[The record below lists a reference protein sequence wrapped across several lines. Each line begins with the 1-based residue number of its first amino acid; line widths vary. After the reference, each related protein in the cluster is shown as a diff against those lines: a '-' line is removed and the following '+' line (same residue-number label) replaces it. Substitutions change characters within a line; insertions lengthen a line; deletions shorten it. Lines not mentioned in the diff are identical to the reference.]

1 MAYTSSQPRR
11 FLSGWSAKAGK
22 PAKPAEAGMK
32 RVQFSS
38 SFVPYLFLAP
48 QLAVIFIFFYWP
60 SVQAIQSSFY
70 LEDPF
75 GFGASFV
82 GLANYSDAIFNP
94 EYLNIA
100 KFTVVFTVL
109 VTFFSLALGLLLAVK
124 ADAVIRGSSTYKT
137 LLISVYAIAPPVA
150 GLIGMMFF
158 DQHIG
163 PFVKMAAFFGWD
175 MKVGLNY
182 FDTAFAMVVVAVWK
196 QIPYNFIFFLSGLQG
211 VPVSV
216 REAAAIDCRSGFRR
230 FWTVIMPLLAPTAFF
245 LLIIMHAYLVGD
257 IDDRLTDKW
266 TSPFRALKGRVQLQ
280 GIVRIE
286 AQLRLQGSITI
297 TRLSIINI
305 TYALFDTFGVI
316 DVMVKDKAANNPITL
331 VYKVFLDGFRG
342 NDIGGSSAQSV
353 ILMLV
358 VFVLTIIQFRFI
370 EKRIHYN

>member
-38 SFVPYLFLAP
+38 SYVPYLFLAP

-60 SVQAIQSSFY
+60 SVQAIHSSFY
-70 LEDPF
+70 IEDPF

-82 GLANYSDAIFNP
+82 GLSNYSDAIFSP
-94 EYLNIA
+94 EYLSIA

-163 PFVKMAAFFGWD
+163 PFVKMAAFLGWD

-182 FDTAFAMVVVAVWK
+182 FDTAFAMIVVAVWK

-245 LLIIMHAYLVGD
+245 LL
-257 IDDRLTDKW
+257 
-266 TSPFRALKGRVQLQ
+266 
-280 GIVRIE
+280 
-286 AQLRLQGSITI
+286 
-297 TRLSIINI
+297 IINI

>member
-1 MAYTSSQPRR
+1 MAYTSSQPRLAR
-11 FLSGWSAKAGK
+11 FLSGRSAKTGK
-22 PAKPAEAGMK
+22 TAKAAEASMK

-38 SFVPYLFLAP
+38 SYVPYLFLAP

-60 SVQAIQSSFY
+60 SVQAVQSSFFI
-70 LEDPF
+70 EDPF
-75 GFGASFV
+75 GFGETFV
-82 GLANYSDAIFNP
+82 GFANYSDAIFNP

-124 ADAVIRGSSTYKT
+124 ADAVIRGSSAYKT

-163 PFVKMAAFFGWD
+163 PFVKMAAFLGWD

-182 FDTAFAMVVVAVWK
+182 FDTAFAMIAVAVWK

-211 VPVSV
+211 VSVAV
-216 REAAAIDCRSGFRR
+216 REAAAIDCRSGVRR

-245 LLIIMHAYLVGD
+245 LLII
-257 IDDRLTDKW
+257 
-266 TSPFRALKGRVQLQ
+266 
-280 GIVRIE
+280 
-286 AQLRLQGSITI
+286 
-297 TRLSIINI
+297 NI
-305 TYALFDTFGVI
+305 TYSLFDTFGII

>member
-1 MAYTSSQPRR
+1 VAYTSSQPRLTR
-11 FLSGWSAKAGK
+11 FLSGRAAKAGK
-22 PAKPAEAGMK
+22 PASAAEAGMK

-38 SFVPYLFLAP
+38 SYVPYLFLAP

-60 SVQAIQSSFY
+60 SIQAVQSSFY
-70 LEDPF
+70 IEDPF

-82 GLANYSDAIFNP
+82 GFANYSDALFNP
-94 EYLNIA
+94 EYLSIA

-124 ADAVIRGSSTYKT
+124 ADAVIRGSSAYKT
-137 LLISVYAIAPPVA
+137 VLISIYAIAPPVA

-163 PFVKMAAFFGWD
+163 PFVRMAAMLGWD

-196 QIPYNFIFFLSGLQG
+196 QIPYNFIFFLSGLQS
-211 VPVSV
+211 VSVAV

-245 LLIIMHAYLVGD
+245 LL
-257 IDDRLTDKW
+257 
-266 TSPFRALKGRVQLQ
+266 
-280 GIVRIE
+280 
-286 AQLRLQGSITI
+286 
-297 TRLSIINI
+297 IINI

-358 VFVLTIIQFRFI
+358 VFVLTVIQFRFI

>member
-1 MAYTSSQPRR
+1 
-11 FLSGWSAKAGK
+11 
-22 PAKPAEAGMK
+22 MK

-60 SVQAIQSSFY
+60 SVQAIHSSFY
-70 LEDPF
+70 IEDPF

-82 GLANYSDAIFNP
+82 GLANYSDAIFSP
-94 EYLNIA
+94 EYLSIA

-109 VTFFSLALGLLLAVK
+109 VTFFSLALGLLLAFK

-163 PFVKMAAFFGWD
+163 PFVKMAAFLGWD

-182 FDTAFAMVVVAVWK
+182 FDTAFAMIVVAVWK

-216 REAAAIDCRSGFRR
+216 REAASIDCRSGFRR

-245 LLIIMHAYLVGD
+245 LLII
-257 IDDRLTDKW
+257 
-266 TSPFRALKGRVQLQ
+266 
-280 GIVRIE
+280 
-286 AQLRLQGSITI
+286 
-297 TRLSIINI
+297 NI
-305 TYALFDTFGVI
+305 TYSLFDTFGVI

>member
-1 MAYTSSQPRR
+1 
-11 FLSGWSAKAGK
+11 
-22 PAKPAEAGMK
+22 MK

-38 SFVPYLFLAP
+38 SFLPYLFLAP

-60 SVQAIQSSFY
+60 SVQAVQSSFY
-70 LEDPF
+70 IEDPF
-75 GFGASFV
+75 GFGSTFV
-82 GLANYSDAIFNP
+82 GFDNYTDAVSSS
-94 EYLNIA
+94 EYGNIA
-100 KFTVVFTVL
+100 RFTVIFTAL
-109 VTFFSLALGLLLAVK
+109 VTLLSLSIGLLLAMK
-124 ADAVIRGSSTYKT
+124 ADTIIRGSSTYKT

-163 PFVKMAAFFGWD
+163 PFVKLASWFGWD

-182 FDTAFAMVVVAVWK
+182 FDTAFAMITVAVWK

-230 FWTVIMPLLAPTAFF
+230 FWTVILPLLTPTAFF
-245 LLIIMHAYLVGD
+245 LL
-257 IDDRLTDKW
+257 
-266 TSPFRALKGRVQLQ
+266 
-280 GIVRIE
+280 
-286 AQLRLQGSITI
+286 
-297 TRLSIINI
+297 IINI
-305 TYALFDTFGVI
+305 TYALFDTFAII

-358 VFVLTIIQFRFI
+358 VFTLTIIQFRFL
-370 EKRIHYN
+370 ERRIHYS